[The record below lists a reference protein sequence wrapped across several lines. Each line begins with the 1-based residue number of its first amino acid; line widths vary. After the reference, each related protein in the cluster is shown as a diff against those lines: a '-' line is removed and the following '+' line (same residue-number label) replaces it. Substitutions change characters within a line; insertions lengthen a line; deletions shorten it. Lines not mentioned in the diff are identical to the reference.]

1 MTTITIINKKG
12 GVAKTTTA
20 LALSAKLRENG
31 YRVLNIDLDSQCNM
45 TMAMGG
51 SIESK
56 HILGVLMQQIDIKDT
71 IQHTA
76 LGYLSPASLSLS
88 GADGVLTE
96 TGKEYRLR
104 EAMEEIADEYDYTI
118 IDTPPSLGVL
128 SINAMTASDWLVI
141 PAQADM
147 FSRDG
152 LLQLHRAIINDRKYC
167 NHNLK
172 VAGILLT
179 RYNNRNV
186 LSKNLKVVFQ
196 DIAEQMETHV
206 FKATIRENVAIK
218 EAQVMHR
225 SIYDYAPNSNGAA
238 DYSAF
243 VEELLGI
250 IRSEE

>member
-20 LALSAKLRENG
+20 LALSAKLRESG
-31 YRVLNIDLDSQCNM
+31 HRVLNIDLDSQCNM

-51 SIESK
+51 NIESK
-56 HILGVLMQQIDIKDT
+56 HILGVLLQQINIKDT
-71 IQHTA
+71 IQNTA
-76 LGYLSPASLSLS
+76 LGDLAPASLSLA

-104 EAMEEIADEYDYTI
+104 EAMEDIIDDYDYTI
-118 IDTPPSLGVL
+118 IDTPPSLGVV

-152 LLQLHRAIINDRKYC
+152 LLQLHRTIVNDRKYC
-167 NHNLK
+167 NHKLK

-196 DIAEQMETHV
+196 DIAEQMNTHV
-206 FKATIRENVAIK
+206 FKSTIRENIAIK

>member
-1 MTTITIINKKG
+1 MN
-12 GVAKTTTA
+12 
-20 LALSAKLRENG
+20 
-31 YRVLNIDLDSQCNM
+31 
-45 TMAMGG
+45 
-51 SIESK
+51 
-56 HILGVLMQQIDIKDT
+56 
-71 IQHTA
+71 
-76 LGYLSPASLSLS
+76 
-88 GADGVLTE
+88 
-96 TGKEYRLR
+96 
-104 EAMEEIADEYDYTI
+104 TI